1 MFMLD
6 YLKNYYIF
14 MLILMVLSF
23 LVPKEEYK
31 VYIQFFV
38 GIFMMVL
45 LLEPVLEL
53 LTMDNPSFIY
63 QIFEE
68 LNEKIEEVS
77 NEFVLFEREK
87 E

>member
-1 MFMLD
+1 MLE

-38 GIFMMVL
+38 GIFMLVL
-45 LLEPVLEL
+45 LLEPVLEF
-53 LTMDNPSFIY
+53 LTMEDPSVIY
-63 QIFEE
+63 EIFGE

-77 NEFVLFEREK
+77 HEFVFFEGE
-87 E
+87 EE

>member
-1 MFMLD
+1 
-6 YLKNYYIF
+6 
-14 MLILMVLSF
+14 MVLSF

>member
-1 MFMLD
+1 MLD

-31 VYIQFFV
+31 VYIQFFI
-38 GIFMMVL
+38 GIFMLVL

-53 LTMDNPSFIY
+53 LTMEDPSAIY
-63 QIFEE
+63 EIFEII
-68 LNEKIEEVS
+68 NEKIQEVS
-77 NEFVLFEREK
+77 REFVFSEG
-87 E
+87 

>member
-1 MFMLD
+1 MLE
-6 YLKNYYIF
+6 YLKNYYVF

-38 GIFMMVL
+38 GIFMMML

-53 LTMDNPSFIY
+53 LTMENPSFIY

-77 NEFVLFEREK
+77 HEFVFFKGEE